1 MTART
6 RRGWLIAFVGLVFG
20 AGVGTGVLLRTY
32 LDPISAAAAFPPPP
46 SPGGLVQL
54 FTKELD
60 LTQSQQEQ
68 LERILLARRHTFG
81 TFSEDIRQHM
91 DAERDRTI
99 VEIDKILTPQQRVRF
114 QAMNQKMREHPRPLP
129 PFKPPSPPR

>member
-6 RRGWLIAFVGLVFG
+6 RRGWLIAFVGLVFS

-32 LDPISAAAAFPPPP
+32 LDPISAAAALPPRP
-46 SPGGLVQL
+46 SPGGLVQM

-60 LTQSQQEQ
+60 LTQAQQGQ

-81 TFSEDIRQHM
+81 AFSEDIRQRM

-99 VEIDKILTPQQRVRF
+99 VEIDKMLTPEQRVRF
-114 QAMNQKMREHPRPLP
+114 QAMNQKMREWPRPFPPLEPPLP
-129 PFKPPSPPR
+129 PR